1 MARGR
6 RDGAQRRLRGDVLP
20 GPETLL
26 TVAELALALAGF
38 AGLVAVLLSGS
49 LPGWRAFDR
58 TRISA
63 LLEVSFAAAFFALAP
78 ICVHALGASE
88 EAAFRVAGAG
98 LATFCAIHY
107 EVMGRRFRRAA
118 KESPNNLGSG
128 ALVRVF
134 LLGSYLSVAVAGA
147 LAAAGLAPG
156 FGALLLGLIVLL
168 GVGGFTFLRLFIAAR
183 DDREAGARSV
193 ASAVPLGDGPL
204 GDPARHLPGAALERG
219 LAALAAAPRDAG
231 CLALIV
237 RRLPGGLRETPRAAH
252 LSLEEG
258 VPGDDWSRRPPRKP
272 DAQLTVMQ
280 REVAELIANGQPLTL
295 FGDNLF
301 VELDLSA
308 GNLAVGTRIRVGE
321 ALVEMTA
328 EPHNGCRKFRQR
340 FGEDALRLVQ
350 AKPTRDRNLRG
361 VYWRVVEPGVAR
373 IGDPVRVVER
383 R

>member
-1 MARGR
+1 M
-6 RDGAQRRLRGDVLP
+6 P

-58 TRISA
+58 TRYSA
-63 LLEVSFAAAFFALAP
+63 LLELSLAAAFFALAP
-78 ICVHALGASE
+78 ICMHALGASE
-88 EAAFRVAGAG
+88 ATAFRVAGAG
-98 LATFCAIHY
+98 LAAFCAIHY
-107 EVMGRRFRRAA
+107 EMMGRRFRRAA
-118 KESPNNLGSG
+118 KESPNNL
-128 ALVRVF
+128 
-134 LLGSYLSVAVAGA
+134 
-147 LAAAGLAPG
+147 
-156 FGALLLGLIVLL
+156 
-168 GVGGFTFLRLFIAAR
+168 TFLRLFMAAR

-193 ASAVPLGDGPL
+193 PPEVPTGDGPL
-204 GDPARHLPGAALERG
+204 GDPACHLPGDALERG

-361 VYWRVVEPGVAR
+361 VYWRVVEPGLAR

-383 R
+383 P